1 MATQAPSALAGAG
14 YVTTEF
20 PVPGLSRA
28 MRHITGHDA
37 EGKSIF
43 LQTDCGDHHR
53 ILGEKQAIGNIVY
66 STNSNPVEI
75 NGDVDIKYAKENEV
89 PLPLNSSE
97 KSRKRKKKKLILPP
111 AARSPRPQRLRC
123 APHRFR
129 ARRRKPYAPRRVA
142 RLRCRY

>member
-1 MATQAPSALAGAG
+1 MATQEAPSAPAGAG

-43 LQTDCGDHHR
+43 LQTDCGEHHR
-53 ILGEKQAIGNIVY
+53 VMGEKQAIGNIIY

-75 NGDVDIKYAKENEV
+75 NGEVDIKYAKENEV
-89 PLPLNSSE
+89 LHSPFPILSLSPLPLNPIRNYGE
-97 KSRKRKKKKLILPP
+97 K
-111 AARSPRPQRLRC
+111 
-123 APHRFR
+123 
-129 ARRRKPYAPRRVA
+129 
-142 RLRCRY
+142 